1 MSKRTS
7 KLSRKCAS
15 KNTQSLIEKYMN
27 KSSDDFEDDAKQFT
41 RNTIKN
47 IKNSQNVINKSV
59 TSRKNIRSV
68 LREFSVDNNT
78 KKEAEKL
85 KAFDISND
93 VRTDDVLKS
102 LDKEKDASI
111 IYSSENVKPNN
122 NAPTKIIDKNDAI
135 CKVSDEDDSSAKHLS
150 EASSKNNRL
159 TNLDDVH
166 NPPCPLCGKEFRTN
180 KANRTAHLKECGSVH
195 GMRTEDLIKVR
206 RLEV

>member
-85 KAFDISND
+85 KAFDIGNVKAAD
-93 VRTDDVLKS
+93 VFKS
-102 LDKEKDASI
+102 FDEEKDASI
-111 IYSSENVKPNN
+111 IYSSKNVKPSN

-135 CKVSDEDDSSAKHLS
+135 CKVLDEDDSSAKHLS
-150 EASSKNNRL
+150 EASSKTTRL
-159 TNLDDVH
+159 TNLDDIH

>member
-85 KAFDISND
+85 KAFDISNVKTAD
-93 VRTDDVLKS
+93 VFKS
-102 LDKEKDASI
+102 LDEEKDA
-111 IYSSENVKPNN
+111 SSENVKPSS

-135 CKVSDEDDSSAKHLS
+135 CKVLDEDDSSAKHLS
-150 EASSKNNRL
+150 EASSKTTRL
-159 TNLDDVH
+159 TNLDDIH

>member
-7 KLSRKCAS
+7 KLSRKCAN

-47 IKNSQNVINKSV
+47 IKNNQNVINKSV

-68 LREFSVDNNT
+68 LQEFSVDNNT
-78 KKEAEKL
+78 KKEADKL
-85 KAFDISND
+85 KAYDICND
-93 VRTDDVLKS
+93 VKTADVLKS

-111 IYSSENVKPNN
+111 IYSSENVKPKN

-135 CKVSDEDDSSAKHLS
+135 CKVSEDDSSAKHLS
-150 EASSKNNRL
+150 EASSKTNRL
-159 TNLDDVH
+159 TNSDEVH
-166 NPPCPLCGKEFRTN
+166 NPPCPLCGKEFKTN